1 MSGDGS
7 SGCYLMKLDLK
18 HGTDPKVQLRLKS
31 LKLYFHL
38 QFSFGSSFNIY
49 DGVGVVEGSERTTTT
64 TTTIIIRRRTTT
76 ATTTTKE
83 THREKREKRTETR
96 KDFFASQGQTYTYKY
111 MFLRLQISI
120 FVVFVVVVI
129 ILV

>member
-1 MSGDGS
+1 
-7 SGCYLMKLDLK
+7 MKLDLK

-64 TTTIIIRRRTTT
+64 TTIRRRRRRIVI
-76 ATTTTKE
+76 AT
-83 THREKREKRTETR
+83 
-96 KDFFASQGQTYTYKY
+96 
-111 MFLRLQISI
+111 
-120 FVVFVVVVI
+120 
-129 ILV
+129 ILLLNK